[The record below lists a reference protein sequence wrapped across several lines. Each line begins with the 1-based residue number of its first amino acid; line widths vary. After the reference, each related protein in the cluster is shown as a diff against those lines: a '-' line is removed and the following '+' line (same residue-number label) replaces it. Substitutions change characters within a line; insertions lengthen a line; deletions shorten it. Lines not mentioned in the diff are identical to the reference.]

1 MIQLKGASDKRV
13 GRPPGSNI
21 SDGPGGVT
29 TLGSNALALVDNISE
44 IRDNGWGK
52 FVGLLRLLGR
62 VGRSLGV

>member
-1 MIQLKGASDKRV
+1 MIQLKGASDERV
-13 GRPPGSNI
+13 EGPLGSII
-21 SDGPGGVT
+21 SDESGGVT
-29 TLGSNALALVDNISE
+29 TLVSNALALVDNISE